1 MEELDLKELI
11 SMFWSKK
18 VQIVL
23 ITAIFIIIGIIYTI
37 GFVTPKYTSS
47 TRLVLATSNSSTQSS
62 GTITTTDLTLNSNL
76 VSTYRELVKSTNV
89 VRQVISNLGMVADE
103 EQIKKQISVTSVTN
117 TALIEISVTDINPTN
132 AAKIANELANVFIDE
147 VTKIYKLDNVY
158 VLDKA
163 EIDENPSNINHI
175 RDVAIF
181 TFLGIVVSAAYV
193 IIANMLDTT
202 IKTVE
207 DVEKGFKVSVLATVP
222 MLDFTNAKKGGKK
235 K

>member
-18 VQIVL
+18 IQIIL

-89 VRQVISNLGMVADE
+89 VRQVISNLGIVADE

-117 TALIEISVTDINPTN
+117 TALIEIAVTDINPTN

-181 TFLGIVVSAAYV
+181 TFLGIVLSAAYV
-193 IIANMLDTT
+193 VIANMLDTT
-202 IKTVE
+202 IKSVE
-207 DVEKGFKVSVLATVP
+207 DVEKGFKVSVLATIP

>member
-18 VQIVL
+18 IQIIL

-89 VRQVISNLGMVADE
+89 VRQVISNLGIVADE

-202 IKTVE
+202 IKSVE
-207 DVEKGFKVSVLATVP
+207 DVEKGFKVSVLATIP